1 MYKKTLLTFFLITSF
16 FALIANAEESVNYLL
31 TAAAKGDLETVSAI
45 LESGGNPNTKDEDG
59 VTALMYAVRKDMD
72 KVVALLIKKGAS
84 VNAIESNGWSCI

>member
-1 MYKKTLLTFFLITSF
+1 
-16 FALIANAEESVNYLL
+16 
-31 TAAAKGDLETVSAI
+31 

-84 VNAIESNGWSCI
+84 VNAIESNGWTALIVCCKEKITLDQLNYF